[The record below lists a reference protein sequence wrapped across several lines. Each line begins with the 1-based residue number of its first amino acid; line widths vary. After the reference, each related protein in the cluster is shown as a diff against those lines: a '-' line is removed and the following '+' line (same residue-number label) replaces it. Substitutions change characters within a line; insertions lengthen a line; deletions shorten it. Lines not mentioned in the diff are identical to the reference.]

1 MRLRPLAF
9 FTLTVALTVLSGQ
22 IGSTEAVA
30 QVQKEKK
37 GKKGKKNKRVEPP
50 MALPAPS
57 SNPPA
62 TTKPPAPNFTPL
74 DIPTTKDAAAL
85 ARLIDTEIAK
95 KLSAASIKPS
105 PISSDDEFLR
115 RAYLDITGV
124 IPSAEQARAFLD
136 DRSPDKRAKLLDE
149 LLDSPH
155 YGRRM
160 ADIWTAKLFP
170 RDSANRFVIREPLDK
185 WLEDEFNQNEPWNK
199 LVTSLVTASGT
210 VEDNPAVTY
219 FLANRTIDKLTDTVG
234 QHFLGI
240 QLQCAQCHNHPFT
253 SWKQTEY
260 WGMAAFFSKVKADNP
275 KNAKKGGDNT
285 KIGVSEG
292 PGRQA
297 KDFLP
302 ESGKRVPAKLLGGPE
317 LRLDP
322 REPYRPVLAKW
333 LTAPDNPFFARALVN
348 RIWAHL
354 FGRGIVHPVD
364 DMLPENEP
372 SHPELLDALARH
384 IAKPG
389 GFDVKYLMKAICL
402 SEAYQRTSKPT
413 ANNKSDVALFSHM
426 RMKVLSPEQLFDSL
440 AQVTG
445 NVGGRAAP
453 RVKGAGKGAAIG
465 ARGQFVNF
473 FLAGGD
479 SASPV
484 DYEAGIPQALRLMNS
499 PIANNPNVARRIVG
513 AGAKPE
519 EAIEN
524 IYLAALSRRPT
535 AEEKPI
541 LLEYVASAAS
551 TGMAYSDIL
560 WAVLNGSE
568 FTLVR

>member
-1 MRLRPLAF
+1 
-9 FTLTVALTVLSGQ
+9 
-22 IGSTEAVA
+22 
-30 QVQKEKK
+30 
-37 GKKGKKNKRVEPP
+37 
-50 MALPAPS
+50 
-57 SNPPA
+57 
-62 TTKPPAPNFTPL
+62 
-74 DIPTTKDAAAL
+74 
-85 ARLIDTEIAK
+85 
-95 KLSAASIKPS
+95 
-105 PISSDDEFLR
+105 
-115 RAYLDITGV
+115 
-124 IPSAEQARAFLD
+124 
-136 DRSPDKRAKLLDE
+136 
-149 LLDSPH
+149 
-155 YGRRM
+155 
-160 ADIWTAKLFP
+160 
-170 RDSANRFVIREPLDK
+170 
-185 WLEDEFNQNEPWNK
+185 
-199 LVTSLVTASGT
+199 
-210 VEDNPAVTY
+210 
-219 FLANRTIDKLTDTVG
+219 
-234 QHFLGI
+234 
-240 QLQCAQCHNHPFT
+240 LQCAQCHNHPFT

-302 ESGKRVPAKLLGGPE
+302 ESAKRVPAKLLGGPE

-333 LTAPDNPFFARALVN
+333 LTAPENPFFARALVT
-348 RIWAHL
+348 RTWAHL

-389 GFDVKYLMKAICL
+389 GFDVKYLVKAICL
-402 SEAYQRTSKPT
+402 SDTYQRTSKPT
-413 ANNKSDVALFSHM
+413 TENKSDVALFSHM

-445 NVGGRAAP
+445 NVGGRGAP
-453 RVKGAGKGAAIG
+453 RIKGAGKGAVVG

-513 AGAKPE
+513 ASAKSD

-541 LLEYVASAAS
+541 LLDYVANATSP
-551 TGMAYSDIL
+551 GMAYSDIL